1 MLGCGQPTT
10 NRGRGGPDLPPLGAD
25 LSIPALGG
33 FLVVGW
39 WLSGQGAFSP
49 LSHVPD
55 LRTPPVFLI
64 QVLILEFFVWH
75 LLLEMFMGRGNSCLS
90 PGDFCSHQQST
101 SRESAGSGQEPKSQV
116 NYPHHFFASLLP
128 HRFFTGSRRC
138 IQVGDLGFFRFSC
151 SSIIQVLIWDSIC
164 YIAHCS
170 ERLVWGAC
178 MLQCRQPKSHGF
190 SQPFHRAGWGCTY
203 TIWCPSI

>member
-1 MLGCGQPTT
+1 M
-10 NRGRGGPDLPPLGAD
+10 
-25 LSIPALGG
+25 
-33 FLVVGW
+33 
-39 WLSGQGAFSP
+39 
-49 LSHVPD
+49 
-55 LRTPPVFLI
+55 
-64 QVLILEFFVWH
+64 WH

-90 PGDFCSHQQST
+90 LGDFCSHQQST

-128 HRFFTGSRRC
+128 PSIFYWIQTLHPGGRFGLFS
-138 IQVGDLGFFRFSC
+138 IQLFFHYSGFNLGFNLLYCPLFGT
-151 SSIIQVLIWDSIC
+151 VG
-164 YIAHCS
+164 
-170 ERLVWGAC
+170 VGAC